1 MIAFPLNVNIYHGI
15 YIWFSSDLD
24 EKNKRMEL
32 FNMGWVYKPPCL
44 FMPHDFQTNPN

>member
-32 FNMGWVYKPPCL
+32 FNI
-44 FMPHDFQTNPN
+44 